1 MADGPIRRKTEKA
14 VRDRAGVP
22 VTLLYDETN
31 DKTIM
36 ARADSSGQIYVVA
49 TISGEVETGL
59 VKDEDGDNTYLEI
72 EEQNNRNKLFVNS
85 DDVVGELEDLLTE
98 LRIMNIH
105 LSNMTDMQISKD
117 DLGED

>member
-49 TISGEVETGL
+49 TITGTI
-59 VKDEDGDNTYLEI
+59 KDIEGDDSYLET

-105 LSNMTDMQISKD
+105 LSNMTDMQIGKD